1 MEASGN
7 FSLDPA
13 LVAEA
18 LRAADLPLATVLL
31 RDEARFPWLVL
42 VPRRAGLAEPWDLL
56 PGDRAAFWSE
66 AERVGAALGAAA
78 KADKINL
85 AAFGNITRQLHLHVV
100 ARVEGDAAWPGSVIG
115 LPRTPYEGGVPA
127 FWPAL
132 LGTLGVADRPLTDR
146 QSP

>member
-1 MEASGN
+1 MEASGS
-7 FSLDPA
+7 FRLDPA
-13 LVAEA
+13 LAAEA
-18 LRAADLPLATVLL
+18 LRAADLPLATLLL

-66 AERVGAALGAAA
+66 AERVGATLARAAQ
-78 KADKINL
+78 ADKINL

-100 ARVEGDAAWPGSVIG
+100 ARTEDDAAWPGSVIG
-115 LPRTPYEGGVPA
+115 LPREPYASGVPA

-132 LGTLGVADRPLTDR
+132 LGALDLKDR